1 MKYKKTV
8 VAGALVASLG
18 ILTGCEAH
26 YETNLNGDKHSY
38 EYDSDAKEFVEVNP
52 EDEDEKESEGVKD
65 GGKKE
70 DAEPKDD
77 DKTGTADVKGEEYGF
92 ASSDEAIIAFWQG
105 MEDCSEEEIKA
116 CFLGED
122 VFSRNQYKVIQS
134 VIDDMA
140 EKADSVKDTVIF
152 YIDHISIDK
161 DSVDPED
168 LPSHITEVTDVEK
181 AYICVVVVPITQTIN
196 GDDYEVNDKYE
207 MYTIKVDGRWYIDT
221 QLNEIDAE
229 VVGRAGGSVSVSDE
243 KEWCSISR
251 TTDSVKCVYTN
262 GISDSYEI
270 ADGVTFDDL
279 CDWFEKESPA
289 FDRENYRH
297 VVSLNFG
304 NESTFAAMKKL
315 DISRQASVL
324 GSLAEFTRR
333 IDKVEGK
340 TLEMEVNA
348 SDPDV
353 YVFKVQCA
361 SYGNCELYLNSQTGE
376 LKMIQPSTGNESEGT
391 ITDQDVAGWEDAA
404 RHALNG
410 EQP

>member
-1 MKYKKTV
+1 MKIFKGIV
-8 VAGALVASLG
+8 VAGVLVASLG

-26 YETNLNGDKHSY
+26 YETDLNGEKHSY
-38 EYDSDAKEFVEVNP
+38 EYDNDTKDFVEVK
-52 EDEDEKESEGVKD
+52 DEDEKESDGVKD

-70 DAEPKDD
+70 YAEPKDD
-77 DKTGTADVKGEEYGF
+77 DKTGAADVKEEEYGF
-92 ASSDEAIIAFWQG
+92 ASSDEAISAFWQG
-105 MEDCSEEEIKA
+105 MADCSEEEIKS

-122 VFSRNQYKVIQS
+122 VFNRNQYKVIRS
-134 VIDDMA
+134 VIENMA

-152 YIDHISIDK
+152 DIDHISIDK
-161 DSVDPED
+161 ESVDPEN

-181 AYICVVVVPITQTIN
+181 AYVSVVVVPITQTIN

-207 MYTIKVDGRWYIDT
+207 MYTIKVDGRWYVDT

-229 VVGRAGGSVSVSDE
+229 IVGRAGGSVSVTNE
-243 KEWCSISR
+243 NEWCSVSR

-289 FDRENYRH
+289 FDREIYRH
-297 VVSLNFG
+297 VISLNFG

-391 ITDQDVAGWEDAA
+391 ITDEDVAKWENAA
-404 RHALNG
+404 KHALNG